1 MNTMKVGVAVL
12 GVLLA
17 AVGAQGFTIDFDAP
31 EYATGSLHDQGATA
45 TKWYCD
51 GGGATIQVVTDPQD
65 SGNQIARTQYSA
77 SPTSEWCYFVTSSDD
92 LGFALDKENG
102 TADFS
107 LKFRRDAGSGA
118 TRNMV
123 LNVGYNNV
131 TDGKLGYFQI
141 YGNGGLQYTYG
152 GGGEWLDEVPT
163 STWTEISGHVDY
175 STSMVTITQDGTNKG
190 SFAFRSPK
198 ADTGAEWLIYVQ
210 NANYG
215 IAVAVDDLTFVPE
228 PATMSLL
235 TLGGLGMLIRRK
247 R

>member
-1 MNTMKVGVAVL
+1 MNIMKAGAAVL

-17 AVGAQGFTIDFDAP
+17 TVGAQGFTIDFDAP
-31 EYATGSLHDQGATA
+31 GYATGSLHEQGATA
-45 TKWYCD
+45 TQWWCD
-51 GGGATIQVVTDPQD
+51 ANGATIQVVTDPLD
-65 SGNQIARTQYSA
+65 SGNQIAQTQYSGN
-77 SPTSEWCYFVTSSDD
+77 PTSEWCYFVTSSDD
-92 LGFALDKENG
+92 LGFTLDKENG

-107 LKFRRDAGSGA
+107 VKFRKDAGSGG

-123 LNVGYNNV
+123 LYVGYNNA
-131 TDGKLGYFQI
+131 TDGKFGTLQL

-163 STWTEISGHVDY
+163 TTWTEISGHVDY
-175 STSMVTITQDGTNKG
+175 STGMVTITQDGVNKG
-190 SFAFRSPK
+190 SFAFQNPK
-198 ADTGAEWLIYVQ
+198 ETTGAEWLISVQ

-215 IAVAVDDLTFVPE
+215 ISVAMDDLAFTPE

-235 TLGGLGMLIRRK
+235 TAGALGMLIRRK